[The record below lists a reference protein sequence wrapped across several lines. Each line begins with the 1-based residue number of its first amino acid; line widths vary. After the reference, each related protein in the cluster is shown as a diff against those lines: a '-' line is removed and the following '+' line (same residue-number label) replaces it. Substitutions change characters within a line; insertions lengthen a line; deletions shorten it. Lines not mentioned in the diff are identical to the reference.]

1 MGVDAKNQV
10 STHLRAQGP
19 ENMLWQGFRF
29 PRCSTIE
36 RLPRKIPSL
45 CELYAIR
52 EEPGLV
58 SKLDHTHSL
67 GYRLRLD
74 EQRSWCTLTTVD
86 SKSISS
92 SHEPDRARP
101 ESHLERH
108 RRSYPAADFARPER
122 TRRMFHRRG
131 RSACAPRISSSA
143 FRFPNPPFR
152 ITWRSSAKRDWWTR
166 RKLAC
171 GDGIGGMKPPCA
183 ILLER

>member
-1 MGVDAKNQV
+1 MPRTRFRRICARKARK
-10 STHLRAQGP
+10 TW
-19 ENMLWQGFRF
+19 WQDFRF

-122 TRRMFHRRG
+122 TRRMFHRQG
-131 RSACAPRISSSA
+131 RRLVRLGYRAAHSA
-143 FRFPNPPFR
+143 FPTHHFASHGDPHQGGISGGEEDWPVEMV
-152 ITWRSSAKRDWWTR
+152 SA
-166 RKLAC
+166 
-171 GDGIGGMKPPCA
+171 
-183 ILLER
+183 E